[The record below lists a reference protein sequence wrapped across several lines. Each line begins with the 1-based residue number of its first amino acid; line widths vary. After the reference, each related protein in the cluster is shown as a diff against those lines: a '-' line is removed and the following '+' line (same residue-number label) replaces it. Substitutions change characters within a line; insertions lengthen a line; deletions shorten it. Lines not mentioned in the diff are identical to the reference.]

1 VFRVGVVNCHLEES
15 FLFDTSFKVLKGE
28 EFFKDGVLNFSPV
41 VYRDG
46 TYRTVFGPS
55 FPHDACIYAN
65 NNHNANL
72 SGRRLYGKR
81 FPDEPG
87 KHELYM
93 QKQHTFTAQHAHII
107 DQLRTK
113 YSSYFTEFTDLER
126 LAEAYHADPHPKKH
140 LRVMAWMELHL
151 TSERYEHLWLRQIL
165 YKIKKGEWAKPGKKP
180 RGIGDLG
187 VSASLQGAWIT
198 ELLKTAMSKEP
209 LAYLGGKI
217 EFCKKPDRTTL
228 RDVFRQI
235 MQPEG
240 RFYFV
245 YFSDDSVLSYR
256 INGKVYR
263 WNLDISS
270 CDSSHGRS
278 VFHALVGLVPKKVQP
293 YMKTLVDQLSTPILI
308 RSQGNS
314 SETVKLKPSEPHLA
328 SGSTIT
334 TAINNLACIF
344 ICISI
349 TSSINRNNDFSPQSL
364 VDAAAN
370 CGYKITGTEPLE
382 LFEDVQFLKHSPVL
396 DSLGHWEPVL
406 NLGVL
411 LRASGTC
418 NGDLP
423 GRGDLEIRAREFQFG
438 LLRGMYPRTNTILL
452 DNMRR
457 STGITKVSDKV
468 EATIKQMLAYK
479 VYTDENDTHI
489 TIEDEN
495 FYRRYRLTGPEIQSL
510 NTHAGSLCYQES
522 FHCTAVEKILACDY
536 ELGVRDTRSEPFD
549 YLHLD

>member
-1 VFRVGVVNCHLEES
+1 MFRVGVVDCHIEEPY
-15 FLFDTSFKVLKGE
+15 LFDTSFRVLKGG
-28 EFFKDGVLNFSPV
+28 EFFNNGNLNFSPV
-41 VYRDG
+41 ISKDG

-72 SGRRLYGKR
+72 AGRRLYGKR

-87 KHELYM
+87 KHEAYKHNQLIFTR
-93 QKQHTFTAQHAHII
+93 QHSHIVN
-107 DQLRTK
+107 QLRK
-113 YSSYFTEFTDLER
+113 QYALHFIDFTDLER
-126 LAEAYHADPHPKKH
+126 LAERHHADPHNKKH
-140 LRVMAWMELHL
+140 LRVMAWMDLNL
-151 TSERYEHLWLRQIL
+151 TSERYDPLWIRHVL

-209 LAYLGGKI
+209 LFFLGGKI
-217 EFCKKPDRTTL
+217 EFCKRPDRKTL
-228 RDVFRQI
+228 REVFRQI
-235 MQPEG
+235 HQPEG
-240 RFYFV
+240 QFYFV

-270 CDSSHGRS
+270 CDSSHGVS
-278 VFHALVGLVPKKVQP
+278 IFESLIALVPPNVQP
-293 YMKTLVDQLSTPILI
+293 YLRILVDQLSTPIHI
-308 RSQGNS
+308 RSQGNP
-314 SETVKLKPSEPHLA
+314 SESVKLKPDEPHLA

-349 TSSINRNNDFSPQSL
+349 TSSISKSRDISSQRL
-364 VDAAAN
+364 IEAAAN

-396 DSLGHWEPVL
+396 DILGHWEPVL

-423 GRGDLEIRAREFQFG
+423 GRGNLEQRAKDFQFG
-438 LLRGMYPRTNTILL
+438 LLNGMYPRTNTTLL
-452 DNMRR
+452 NNMRR
-457 STGITKVSDKV
+457 STGVDKASKETEKV
-468 EATIKQMLAYK
+468 IKEMLAYK
-479 VYTDENDTHI
+479 VYTEEKDTHI
-489 TIEDEN
+489 TVEDEN
-495 FYRRYRLTGPEIQSL
+495 FYRRYRLTGPEIQRL
-510 NTHAGSLCYQES
+510 NERAGSLSYQES
-522 FHCTAVEKILACDY
+522 YHCSAVSKILKSDY
-536 ELGVRDTRSEPFD
+536 ELGVRDTRSHFFK
-549 YLHLD
+549 YLHVH